1 MSAITIIHQCR
12 YLFCEILSFNPYPF
26 REVPSFNPLHLFM
39 CCLFFHLH
47 SSVHLFP
54 SHLLIVFLSNYI
66 STRNFPYFLLSWFF
80 SISPVFISYT
90 HLSPVSVLPCS
101 LLPHQPGLLLYLQPC
116 IHTSH
121 CFPSHDG
128 CTHLEPCLI
137 LLALGMEKEQDAS
150 RSKRRLQGTN

>member
-12 YLFCEILSFNPYPF
+12 YLFCEILSFDPYPF

-66 STRNFPYFLLSWFF
+66 STVQKFSLFPPQLVLLNLSCFHLLHSSVPSVSLTLLTASILADARPFALSPALHPHLSLLS
-80 SISPVFISYT
+80 
-90 HLSPVSVLPCS
+90 LP
-101 LLPHQPGLLLYLQPC
+101 
-116 IHTSH
+116 
-121 CFPSHDG
+121 
-128 CTHLEPCLI
+128 
-137 LLALGMEKEQDAS
+137 
-150 RSKRRLQGTN
+150 